1 MKYIIYIQINLLK
14 YNNINSYK
22 DIIIFKSH
30 FPTYEIKVLLEKKI
44 NDFYNE
50 FEKDC
55 NTYFNGILSED
66 NKNELLN
73 KLKDIEEGILFYKKN
88 TNLFNKT
95 IEDKLYKY
103 NRINELILENKC
115 ILFYI
120 DDEIELYSLPKC
132 YEDVKTLI
140 NEYKKNKVYINN
152 IR

>member
-14 YNNINSYK
+14 YNNIKSYK

-50 FEKDC
+50 YEKDC

-115 ILFYI
+115 NIILY
-120 DDEIELYSLPKC
+120 
-132 YEDVKTLI
+132 
-140 NEYKKNKVYINN
+140 
-152 IR
+152 R